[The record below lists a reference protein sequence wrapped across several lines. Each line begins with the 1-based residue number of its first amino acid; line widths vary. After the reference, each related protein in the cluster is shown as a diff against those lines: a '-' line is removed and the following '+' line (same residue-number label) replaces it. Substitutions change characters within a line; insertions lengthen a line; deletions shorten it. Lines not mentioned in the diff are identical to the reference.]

1 MSSSGPVIA
10 RVMPKPCLKQAAHPQ
25 HAQKHAHFPPP
36 SEEARRYS
44 GIEYD
49 RTPIAIATNELALPA
64 RGCPGRTFDD
74 LDAHQYRHHLKKLRC
89 PKQQFSASLG
99 SSIYSEA
106 PKFGRPT
113 LAADSGALPSLVHAD
128 TSESEEDEVGRIS
141 DSEGLRHYP
150 VLRLAE
156 NGALTAE
163 PKRLHKVH
171 NPRQNT
177 TTAAGRSGHKSNP
190 SSGKTT
196 PTSIFASCPG
206 SNSCLGGF

>member
-1 MSSSGPVIA
+1 MSSRGPVIA
-10 RVMPKPCLKQAAHPQ
+10 AGMPKPCLKQAAPGQ
-25 HAQKHAHFPPP
+25 NAQKHAHFPPP

-89 PKQQFSASLG
+89 LKQQFARSLD
-99 SSIYSEA
+99 SSIYSET
-106 PKFGRPT
+106 PKFGRLT
-113 LAADSGALPSLVHAD
+113 LPADSALPSLVHAD

-150 VLRLAE
+150 VPQLTE
-156 NGALTAE
+156 NGASTTQ
-163 PKRLHKVH
+163 PKRLRKVH
-171 NPRQNT
+171 RPRGNP
-177 TTAAGRSGHKSNP
+177 TTAAGWSGHRVNLSTCE
-190 SSGKTT
+190 TT
-196 PTSIFASCPG
+196 STSIFASCPG

>member
-1 MSSSGPVIA
+1 MSSRGPVIA
-10 RVMPKPCLKQAAHPQ
+10 TVMPKPCLKQAAHSQ

-74 LDAHQYRHHLKKLRC
+74 LDAHKYRHHPKKLRC
-89 PKQQFSASLG
+89 LEEQFTGSLG
-99 SSIYSEA
+99 ASTK
-106 PKFGRPT
+106 PGTKFERLT

-128 TSESEEDEVGRIS
+128 TSESEEDEIRRVS
-141 DSEGLRHYP
+141 DGEDLGNYP
-150 VLRLAE
+150 VPLLGS
-156 NGALTAE
+156 NGILTTE
-163 PKRLHKVH
+163 PKRLRKVH
-171 NPRQNT
+171 HPRGTATIT
-177 TTAAGRSGHKSNP
+177 TGE
-190 SSGKTT
+190 SSRRTNESTGETT